1 MEILIV
7 AGDMYL
13 KLKGLFYLKLLKS
26 SFIIIE
32 IFSELNQGELAKRL
46 YDWYISLVVTVVP
59 TAAACESEEKQ

>member
-13 KLKGLFYLKLLKS
+13 KLKGLFYLKLFKS

>member
-13 KLKGLFYLKLLKS
+13 KGLFYLKLFKS